1 MFTIYFLTS
10 PQETL
15 EGVKAITL
23 ERMQTAITSNFF
35 QKIIFANL
43 YYSYLWIFMGAAGLH
58 LLAKNIEENGKR
70 KRRELFPQAD
80 LSHLEDYL
88 SDLNARIDLYE
99 SPCFM

>member
-1 MFTIYFLTS
+1 
-10 PQETL
+10 
-15 EGVKAITL
+15 
-23 ERMQTAITSNFF
+23 
-35 QKIIFANL
+35 
-43 YYSYLWIFMGAAGLH
+43 MGAAGLH

-99 SPCFM
+99 NPCFM